1 MSNSIQVNA
10 KINLCLDVKSKREDG
25 YHEIES
31 LLHSIGVSDTLTIK
45 KADKKTLVSNNRQ
58 MPLNEKNLVLKAI
71 TKLEEELGTELNCAF
86 NLEKRIPISAG
97 LGGGSA
103 DAAGALILAN
113 HLFDLRLSLEELAGV
128 AAKVGADVPFM
139 LYGGSCLVSG
149 IGDVIE
155 RSTPAPSWGVLL
167 IKPPFGIRTKS
178 AYDLLDASEDLLHF
192 DPTKL
197 EQAIE
202 RRNYHEAKKN
212 LGNTFTKPIVE
223 QCPSLSIIMETLDEL
238 GIGAVSLSGSGPT
251 LFALTEDSG
260 IIEELEA
267 KLEKKIPNWQW
278 TENRL
283 PYRAERRS
291 EPGDFRPLV
300 IRGRDTKPWIHF
312 ARLTDFSWQI
322 ENASSL

>member
-1 MSNSIQVNA
+1 M
-10 KINLCLDVKSKREDG
+10 
-25 YHEIES
+25 
-31 LLHSIGVSDTLTIK
+31 
-45 KADKKTLVSNNRQ
+45 
-58 MPLNEKNLVLKAI
+58 
-71 TKLEEELGTELNCAF
+71 
-86 NLEKRIPISAG
+86 
-97 LGGGSA
+97 
-103 DAAGALILAN
+103 
-113 HLFDLRLSLEELAGV
+113 
-128 AAKVGADVPFM
+128 
-139 LYGGSCLVSG
+139 
-149 IGDVIE
+149 
-155 RSTPAPSWGVLL
+155 L

-267 KLEKKIPNWQW
+267 KLEKKILTGSGPKTGCHIEQREDLNLETLGHLSLEAGIQ
-278 TENRL
+278 N
-283 PYRAERRS
+283 
-291 EPGDFRPLV
+291 PGFIL
-300 IRGRDTKPWIHF
+300 RD
-312 ARLTDFSWQI
+312 
-322 ENASSL
+322 